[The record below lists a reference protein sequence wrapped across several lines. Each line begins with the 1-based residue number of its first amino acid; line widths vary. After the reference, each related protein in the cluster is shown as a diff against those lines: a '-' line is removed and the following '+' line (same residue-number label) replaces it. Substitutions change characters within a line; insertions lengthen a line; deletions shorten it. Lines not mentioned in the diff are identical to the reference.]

1 MKQAF
6 REQKITPEREAQ
18 ISLVNEILEEY
29 AAEGYKLTLRQI
41 YYQHVA
47 RGVVEN
53 EAREYKKVMK
63 TLEIGRYNGLIDWDM
78 IEDRTRIPRL
88 DYSVTSIQN
97 ALEDTV
103 EYFKYNRQKG
113 QPYHMEIWTEKDAV
127 SGILARVA
135 SHYHIKLLIDRGYIS
150 HSTIYRSYKKI
161 LAETMVF
168 AEANAG
174 RVSRILYVGD
184 HDPSGLDML
193 RDIEEK
199 LKGFGLT
206 NDDFRVIPVALR
218 KSQVREYKI
227 PENFAKITDPRA
239 RMYIV
244 EHGRSSWEV
253 DALKPKVLHKLV
265 DDAVMIY
272 LDTNQFSRML
282 RQEERDKKK
291 LGEMVRKMVEEL

>member
-6 REQKITPEREAQ
+6 REQRITPKRAAQ
-18 ISLVNEILEEY
+18 ITLVNDILEEY
-29 AAEGYKLTLRQI
+29 AAEGYRLTLRQI

-47 RGVVEN
+47 RGIIEN
-53 EAREYKKVMK
+53 KKSEYNKVMK

-88 DYSVTSIQN
+88 DYFVASIQN

-103 EYFKYNRQKG
+103 EYFKYDRQKG

-135 SHYHIKLLIDRGYIS
+135 SSYHIKLLIDRGYIS

-184 HDPSGLDML
+184 HDPSGLDMP

-206 NDDFRVIPVALR
+206 DDDFKIIHVAVTR
-218 KSQVREYKI
+218 KQVERYRL
-227 PENFAKITDPRA
+227 PENPAKITDPRA
-239 RMYIV
+239 RKYIV

-253 DALKPKVLHKLV
+253 DALKPKVLHKIV
-265 DDAVMIY
+265 DDAVMDY
-272 LDTNQFSRML
+272 LDLERFNKMVQK
-282 RQEERDKKK
+282 EEKDKKK
-291 LGEMVRKMVEEL
+291 LKRMVKKIIEEL